1 MPAKTGRNILITWD
15 SIDIAAR
22 EKTITLGGEPLDVS
36 DDSSEG
42 WRVLLSDEVG
52 EKSVTIAFSGLTKDS
67 ALRLKNNTQAVATIT
82 FPGSQGDMTGTFQL
96 TGYNET
102 GNYKEAIEFSAEL
115 QSTGA
120 IAIAADA

>member
-1 MPAKTGRNILITWD
+1 MPGVLQIEALAQATG
-15 SIDIAAR
+15 
-22 EKTITLGGEPLDVS
+22 
-36 DDSSEG
+36 
-42 WRVLLSDEVG
+42 LLAMESRPDEVG

-67 ALRLKNNTQAVATIT
+67 ALRLKNNTQAAATIT